1 MTDSDT
7 TRIGGRGGDVE
18 RARRMAHAFER
29 LAVGEEGWS
38 ALLRDPSTSALW
50 EQTWPH
56 SEEHGGGPIV
66 SGERERAI
74 GLPASAGLQG
84 TLSQNIIEVG
94 TLKQVHPAITK
105 RLHCF
110 SGRVGQA
117 RTVLGSR

>member
-56 SEEHGGGPIV
+56 SEEHGGGPIA

-74 GLPASAGLQG
+74 GLPASAGWYMDPLAKHNRSWYIG
-84 TLSQNIIEVG
+84 AGAASDN
-94 TLKQVHPAITK
+94 
-105 RLHCF
+105 
-110 SGRVGQA
+110 QA
-117 RTVLGSR
+117 AVLFFW

>member
-50 EQTWPH
+50 EQTWTH
-56 SEEHGGGPIV
+56 SEEHGGGPLQLSRI
-66 SGERERAI
+66 GEQEAREKYGA
-74 GLPASAGLQG
+74 AA
-84 TLSQNIIEVG
+84 LSQEKIG
-94 TLKQVHPAITK
+94 P
-105 RLHCF
+105 
-110 SGRVGQA
+110 
-117 RTVLGSR
+117 